1 MTPHE
6 WNDASPGE
14 AGNQLADLAA
24 TFGQLRDECWEP
36 RERRREELRHAE
48 LASLLN
54 SPEAEETFGGTWRAR
69 VRPLPTSFA
78 ASMSHLVKAAV
89 DRHSAG
95 YRASEGGRRL
105 DGPDHRA
112 ASRSTWR
119 AHAARRVPPHGAM
132 GEFGGAGA
140 AVRIG
145 AAGCCHSAAP
155 LPGDPGYLELAGA
168 AFRHGLITGQEWRQL
183 RHLHKAATGVTGP
196 ASGDIRE
203 P

>member
-1 MTPHE
+1 LTPHE

-78 ASMSHLVKAAV
+78 ASMSHLVEAAL

-105 DGPDHRA
+105 DAEDR
-112 ASRSTWR
+112 
-119 AHAARRVPPHGAM
+119 
-132 GEFGGAGA
+132 
-140 AVRIG
+140 
-145 AAGCCHSAAP
+145 
-155 LPGDPGYLELAGA
+155 
-168 AFRHGLITGQEWRQL
+168 ITGLLPDL
-183 RHLHKAATGVTGP
+183 RGELTRPVAFLRTERWESSVGP
-196 ASGDIRE
+196 AL